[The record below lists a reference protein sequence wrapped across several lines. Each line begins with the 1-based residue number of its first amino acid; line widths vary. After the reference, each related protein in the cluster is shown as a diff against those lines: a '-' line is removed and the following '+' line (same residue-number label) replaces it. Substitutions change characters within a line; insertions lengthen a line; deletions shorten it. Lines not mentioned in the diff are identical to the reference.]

1 MISNHRND
9 KMSLS
14 HRILRHGSAP
24 CMSCK
29 QQTVSF
35 TSVKGLALMHIEFLM
50 LHRFPTC
57 VITRH
62 VPHVRLLG
70 YLFPD
75 ITFYV
80 YQSPV
85 WETDENNIKRITAE
99 FDATKKQKTPFSL
112 IFTMEKDAQQ
122 MCGTIRAN
130 ATAALFSLP
139 TPPTDH
145 MHGLLF
151 LPLYAVDGC
160 VHLFLHYTS
169 TTPTAQEFN
178 EKLLREE
185 MSAFSAR
192 PASYD
197 IQVEKEILTA
207 AVRARLICQGNVVND
222 EIVEAVM
229 ESLSKLVAGEILA
242 IAGNM
247 FQ

>member
-1 MISNHRND
+1 
-9 KMSLS
+9 MSLC

-24 CMSCK
+24 RMPCIK
-29 QQTVSF
+29 PPVSF
-35 TSVKGLALMHIEFLM
+35 TSVNGLALMHIEFLM

-80 YQSPV
+80 HQSPV
-85 WETDENNIKRITAE
+85 WETDENNIKRITAK
-99 FDATKKQKTPFSL
+99 FNATEKKPAPFSL
-112 IFTMEKDAQQ
+112 IFTMERDEQQ

-145 MHGLLF
+145 MHGFLF
-151 LPLYAVDGC
+151 LPLYADDGC

-169 TTPTAQEFN
+169 QTPTAQEFN

-207 AVRARLICQGNVVND
+207 AVRAKLICQGNVVND
-222 EIVEAVM
+222 EIVEAVR
-229 ESLSKLVAGEILA
+229 ESLSKLVAGEVLA
-242 IAGNM
+242 MAGNM